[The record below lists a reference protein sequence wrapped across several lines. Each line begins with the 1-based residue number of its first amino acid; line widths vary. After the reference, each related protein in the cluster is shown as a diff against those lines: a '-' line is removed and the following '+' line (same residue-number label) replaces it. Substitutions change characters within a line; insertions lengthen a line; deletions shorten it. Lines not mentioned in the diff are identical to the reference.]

1 MVGHLLGLGSGQDFA
16 AVNIVYGTFFPENP
30 PARATYAVKGLPRN
44 ALVEIECVAVVP
56 PTAEA

>member
-1 MVGHLLGLGSGQDFA
+1 MGLGSGQDFA